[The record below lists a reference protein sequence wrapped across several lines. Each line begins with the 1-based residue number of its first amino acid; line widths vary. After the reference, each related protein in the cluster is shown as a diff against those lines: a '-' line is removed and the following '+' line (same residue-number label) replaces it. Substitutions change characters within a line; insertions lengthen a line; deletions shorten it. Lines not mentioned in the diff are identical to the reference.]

1 VTLRDI
7 AKETGVSLATVSR
20 ILSSK
25 TSSSS
30 KKAVMVKEAAQ
41 KLGYDLSQEKVKAR
55 SKIFAVVAS
64 KNVDQSTSSA
74 FFTEVIRGI
83 TNYCNSQNVNVQLI
97 INTQEEQ
104 ELFQCKKLIDNDEVD
119 GFILLSSRQ
128 DDKLID
134 SLLLDNFP
142 FVVIGHVENE
152 NVYSVNTDN
161 KKAFEQLTDHLIKLG
176 HEKIALINSSMK
188 FISSI
193 DTLASYKDTL
203 QKNNMEIDERLIY
216 DGGLS
221 WEESYET
228 TLQILSLREM
238 PTAIVVS
245 DDIKAAATIKALNE
259 QGFRVPEDISIVSYS
274 DHYIA
279 SLMNPNLTT
288 IRVPIFDLGYTA
300 ANSLLKMLNE
310 QEVEKKIIL
319 DTKLII
325 RESCGFKKSVK

>member
-104 ELFQCKKLIDNDEVD
+104 ELFHCKKLIDNDEVD
-119 GFILLSSRQ
+119 GFILLSSRL